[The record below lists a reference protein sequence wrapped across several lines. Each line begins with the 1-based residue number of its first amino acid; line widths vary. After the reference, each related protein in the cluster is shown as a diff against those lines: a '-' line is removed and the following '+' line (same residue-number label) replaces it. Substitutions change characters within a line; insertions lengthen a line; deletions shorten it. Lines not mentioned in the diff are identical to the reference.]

1 VRHAIT
7 VTNHVVDIYTPKGG
21 APRDGEGTWVKVAEL
36 ERYALTGLTRKVLRR
51 IGCLR
56 GVERAV
62 P

>member
-1 VRHAIT
+1 
-7 VTNHVVDIYTPKGG
+7 
-21 APRDGEGTWVKVAEL
+21 VAEL